1 MIMQTFQQRLLSRP
15 GDISHR
21 KRASGGFTLVE
32 LLVVIAIIGVL
43 VGLLLPAVQAAR
55 EAARRS
61 DCQNRLRQLLLAA
74 QNYHSAHNRIVPHG
88 DYPTALSAQARLL
101 PYMENQAVVDLVNQE
116 AHWRDPSNDQAVRTP
131 LLFLRCPS
139 GTEEELSFINVE
151 ESTVRNHR
159 DDGVVGI
166 HNLQSHYVGN
176 AGARPPTC
184 NMSSGG
190 GGGGGL
196 GGAGSG
202 SGSPWTTYPYSE
214 YEQAACSDNFTSSS
228 GGSAINGVIYGSSF
242 LSFKHVTD
250 GLTNTIMFGE
260 LSWEADL
267 IDRTNYTPSPFAS
280 WIVGSTSINT
290 NVNANPKNQ
299 AAIDG
304 SRGFMQNAKNV
315 RYGINERPLVTL
327 KNGTVTATSALTD
340 VSFGSKHPGGAHVG
354 MCDGSCQYLNE
365 DTDTDTLRAFASR
378 NAGEQQNLPF

>member
-1 MIMQTFQQRLLSRP
+1 MIMKTCQQRLLSLP
-15 GDISHR
+15 EDIPHR
-21 KRASGGFTLVE
+21 KRASRGFTLVE

-101 PYMENQAVVDLVNQE
+101 PYMENQAVADLVNQE

-131 LLFLRCPS
+131 LPFLRCPS

-159 DDGVVGI
+159 DNGVVGI
-166 HNLQSHYVGN
+166 HNLQSHYVGST
-176 AGARPPTC
+176 GARPPTC
-184 NMSSGG
+184 SMTSGG
-190 GGGGGL
+190 GGRGGGSS
-196 GGAGSG
+196 SG
-202 SGSPWTTYPYSE
+202 WTTYPYSE
-214 YEQAACSDNFTSSS
+214 YEQAACSDDFTSSS
-228 GGSAINGVIYGSSF
+228 GGSAINGTIYGSSF

-260 LSWEADL
+260 LSWEVDL

-290 NVNANPKNQ
+290 NVNANPKSPE
-299 AAIDG
+299 AISG
-304 SRGFMQNAKNV
+304 SRGFMQNAKNM
-315 RYGINERPLVTL
+315 RYGINERPLVEL
-327 KNGTVTATSALTD
+327 KNGTITPASALTD
-340 VSFGSKHPGGAHVG
+340 VSYGSNHPGGAHVG
-354 MCDGSCQYLNE
+354 MCDGSCQYLSE
-365 DTDTDTLRAFASR
+365 DIDTDTLRAFASR
-378 NAGEQQNLPF
+378 SAGEQQNLPF